1 MGALSNER
9 DGSGLTTRDHEC
21 LAARELL
28 GCLDLRKLECI
39 VAHGVQFDRFLEILN
54 VLTESALL
62 IAMAIVLELVAKAF
76 IPEMPFGGQVTLV
89 SMLPIVLISYRH
101 GVKWGLLSGVVYA
114 ALEMVIGAKTVA
126 AAFQPD
132 YFGSGVLIVNAL
144 LMCLLDYVLAFTILG
159 IGGCF
164 RNKIQNPGLSLCL
177 GSIVALSCR
186 YLCHILSGYI
196 LFGSYAEWFFT
207 QEGFPA
213 WGANL
218 VASLNPQLLALAYSV
233 VYNGMYMIPEIV
245 FTAVAALLLSK
256 VPGIVKKV

>member
-1 MGALSNER
+1 MKSK
-9 DGSGLTTRDHEC
+9 TRM
-21 LAARELL
+21 
-28 GCLDLRKLECI
+28 
-39 VAHGVQFDRFLEILN
+39 
-54 VLTESALL
+54 LTESALL

>member
-1 MGALSNER
+1 MK
-9 DGSGLTTRDHEC
+9 TKT
-21 LAARELL
+21 
-28 GCLDLRKLECI
+28 KM
-39 VAHGVQFDRFLEILN
+39 
-54 VLTESALL
+54 LTERALL
-62 IAMAIVLELVAKAF
+62 IAMAIVLGLVAKAF

-132 YFGSGVLIVNAL
+132 YFGSGVLIANAL

-159 IGGCF
+159 VGGCF

-177 GSIVALSCR
+177 GSIVALGCR

>member
-1 MGALSNER
+1 MK
-9 DGSGLTTRDHEC
+9 TKT
-21 LAARELL
+21 
-28 GCLDLRKLECI
+28 KM
-39 VAHGVQFDRFLEILN
+39 
-54 VLTESALL
+54 LTESALL

-132 YFGSGVLIVNAL
+132 YFGSGVLIANAL

-159 IGGCF
+159 VGGCF

-177 GSIVALSCR
+177 GSIVALGCR

>member
-1 MGALSNER
+1 MK
-9 DGSGLTTRDHEC
+9 TKTRM
-21 LAARELL
+21 
-28 GCLDLRKLECI
+28 
-39 VAHGVQFDRFLEILN
+39 
-54 VLTESALL
+54 LTESALL

-177 GSIVALSCR
+177 GSIVALGCR

-245 FTAVAALLLSK
+245 FTAVAALLLSRI
-256 VPGIVKKV
+256 PGIVKKVS

>member
-1 MGALSNER
+1 MK
-9 DGSGLTTRDHEC
+9 TKTRM
-21 LAARELL
+21 
-28 GCLDLRKLECI
+28 
-39 VAHGVQFDRFLEILN
+39 
-54 VLTESALL
+54 LTESALL

-177 GSIVALSCR
+177 GSIVALGCR

-196 LFGSYAEWFFT
+196 LYASYAEWFFT

-218 VASLNPQLLALAYSV
+218 VATLNPQLLALAYSV

>member
-1 MGALSNER
+1 MK
-9 DGSGLTTRDHEC
+9 TKT
-21 LAARELL
+21 
-28 GCLDLRKLECI
+28 KM
-39 VAHGVQFDRFLEILN
+39 
-54 VLTESALL
+54 LTESALL
-62 IAMAIVLELVAKAF
+62 IAMAIVLELAAKMF

-132 YFGSGVLIVNAL
+132 YFGTGVLIANAL
-144 LMCLLDYVLAFTILG
+144 LMCLLDYVLAFTVLG

-177 GSIVALSCR
+177 GSIVALGCR

-207 QEGFPA
+207 EGGFPA